1 LLDLELLDLE
11 LARFAEFGN
20 LRRTSAHAAQ
30 SFFEKLQPLSST
42 QPGVSCSRTTHGI
55 LNHAMKK
62 ILLSIVALL
71 LATLAAEPIEE
82 LAPLPVPMTNNA
94 VAGIRVNGQ
103 ELLYSLMGLTSQKTV
118 NSISNSAYA
127 LNLKYNK
134 WTVIKPVPGSGR
146 LGAVAVG
153 TREQIFLFGG
163 YVPNS
168 GGGQAIVSDVEIYD
182 PTALRW
188 YRGADMPVAVRDAV
202 AGSYRDRYIYVIGGF
217 TSTGPTNQVQLYDA
231 EADKWMLA
239 TASPGAPVGGHAGAV
254 VKDTIIYV
262 DGAQKNS
269 NPEDRRYVPSD
280 ECWLGKIDRHDPK
293 KIQWSKLPPHPGA
306 ARYRIAAGGSE
317 RDQKVY
323 FAGGSDTVYDFNGIG
338 FDGKPAEPSSTV
350 FAFDLRSNN
359 WQTIQENA
367 PSPSMDHRGLIIA
380 GDGLVVIGGMSSGQK
395 VIGNVRVL
403 PKGK

>member
-1 LLDLELLDLE
+1 LDHD
-11 LARFAEFGN
+11 
-20 LRRTSAHAAQ
+20 
-30 SFFEKLQPLSST
+30 
-42 QPGVSCSRTTHGI
+42 I

-62 ILLSIVALL
+62 ILLAILTLSI
-71 LATLAAEPIEE
+71 ATLAAESIEE

-153 TREQIFLFGG
+153 TRQQIFLFGG
-163 YVPNS
+163 YVPNAS
-168 GGGQAIVSDVEIYD
+168 GGQAIVSDVEIYD

-188 YRGADMPVAVRDAV
+188 YRGADMPVGLRDAV

-217 TSTGPTNQVQLYDA
+217 TNAGPTNQVQVYDA
-231 EADKWMLA
+231 EADKWLQA
-239 TASPGAPVGGHAGAV
+239 TASPGAAVGGHAGAV
-254 VKDTIIYV
+254 VRDTIVYV

-280 ECWLGKIDRHDPK
+280 ECWLGKIDHHDPK
-293 KIQWSKLPPHPGA
+293 KIQWSKLPPHPGV

-323 FAGGSDTVYDFNGIG
+323 FAGGSDTVYNFNGIG
-338 FDGKPAEPSSTV
+338 FDGKPAEPSPTV
-350 FAFDLRSNN
+350 FAFDLRSNA
-359 WQTIQENA
+359 WITIQENA
-367 PSPSMDHRGLIIA
+367 PRPTMDHHGLIVTS
-380 GDGLVVIGGMSSGQK
+380 DGLVVIGGMTSGQK
-395 VIGNVRVL
+395 VVANVRVL
-403 PKGK
+403 GKGK